1 MKIFLIVYFALGILM
16 YVSDIGRYAYNLF
29 VKRIKFVVT
38 EEDGYIMVRT
48 RILKSTIL
56 MLIHVFLLIITIEL

>member
-1 MKIFLIVYFALGILM
+1 M
-16 YVSDIGRYAYNLF
+16 YVSDIGRYTYSLL

-48 RILKSTIL
+48 RIFKSTIL
-56 MLIHVFLLIITIEL
+56 MLIHIFLLIISIEL